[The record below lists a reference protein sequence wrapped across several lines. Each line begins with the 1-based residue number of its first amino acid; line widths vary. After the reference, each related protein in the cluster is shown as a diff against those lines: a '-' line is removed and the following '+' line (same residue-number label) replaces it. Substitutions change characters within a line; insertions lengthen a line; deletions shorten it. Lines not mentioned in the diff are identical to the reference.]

1 MTPPTLEEVEDAI
14 EKKLDGLFEQLSE
27 EFETVLNE
35 AEARVD
41 VWIAAVVSGDLSLDE
56 FRDLVEGEKEI
67 LELEVLH
74 KTVSAKALTNTIK
87 NFVLEQLV
95 AAVEGVLEK
104 KAL

>member
-87 NFVLEQLV
+87 NFVLEQIV
-95 AAVEGVLEK
+95 AAVETVLE
-104 KAL
+104 

>member
-14 EKKLDGLFEQLSE
+14 EEKLDGLFKQLSE
-27 EFETVLNE
+27 ELGAALDE
-35 AEARVD
+35 AEARISG
-41 VWIAAVVSGDLSLDE
+41 WIAAVVSGDLSLDE

-74 KTVSAKALTNTIK
+74 KAVSAKRLTNTVK

-95 AAVEGVLEK
+95 AVVETVLG
-104 KAL
+104 